1 MVLATILNEKDGY
14 KVAKSLLSSFRLD
27 KGFQALGGVMK
38 PLLKSLTENAINSKI
53 QGIQMKDIDTIKEQL
68 GALTCSYYALESMI
82 YMTAGLVDIY
92 ENQDVEVES
101 AMVQAFAIQAMTDF
115 VVRPLHAV
123 GPQAVIKGQ
132 GFERFIRDATQVAAA
147 GEYLDTIQQFISL
160 SGFQHAGPILNEVVK
175 MERNPLNHPAFIFSR
190 VFKQTSID
198 FPKKKFN
205 LDEYLHPS
213 LISAANFLELSIL
226 RFNASVEIL
235 LARHGQLVV
244 SHTVENAKI
253 AEAATLC
260 YAMFAVCARASRSYC
275 IGLRNADQEIHLA
288 NVFCF
293 EKSDVVKRIA
303 KEIDNGEYATSEHT
317 FKIIGEK
324 LIESKVYHLE
334 HPTTRNF

>member
-1 MVLATILNEKDGY
+1 MNKKDGY
-14 KVAKSLLSSFRLD
+14 KVAKALLNSLRLD

-38 PLLKSLTENAINSKI
+38 PLIKNLTDNAINTKV
-53 QGIQMKDIDTIKEQL
+53 QGIHMKDVDTIKEQIGSL
-68 GALTCSYYALESMI
+68 ACSYYALESMI
-82 YMTAGLVDIY
+82 YMTAGLMDIY
-92 ENQDVEVES
+92 EKQDVEIEA

-123 GPQAVIKGQ
+123 GPQAVVKDG
-132 GFERFIRDATQVAAA
+132 GFERFIRDATQLAAS
-147 GEYLDTIQQFISL
+147 GEYLDTVQQFISL
-160 SGFQHAGPILNEVVK
+160 SGFQHAGPVLNEQVMK
-175 MERNPLNHPAFIFSR
+175 ERNPLNHPAFVFSR
-190 VFKQTSID
+190 VFKQTSIEH
-198 FPKKKFN
+198 PKKKFN

-213 LISAANFLELSIL
+213 LVTAANFLESSIL
-226 RFNASVEIL
+226 RLNAAAEIL

-244 SHTVENAKI
+244 QHTVENAKL

-260 YAMFAVCARASRSYC
+260 FAMFAVTARASRSYC
-275 IGLRNADQEIHLA
+275 IGLRNADQEVHLA

-293 EKSDVVKRIA
+293 DKADKVKRIA

-324 LIESKVYHLE
+324 LIETKEYHLE